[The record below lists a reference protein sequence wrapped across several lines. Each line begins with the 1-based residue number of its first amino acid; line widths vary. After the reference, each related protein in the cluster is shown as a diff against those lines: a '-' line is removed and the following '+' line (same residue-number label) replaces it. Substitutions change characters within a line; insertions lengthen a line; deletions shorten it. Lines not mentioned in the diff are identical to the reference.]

1 MTRSIETA
9 EARRARYSADI
20 DALPA
25 EQAERLRELRGVV
38 EATHEAARLAM
49 LAYVRAEM
57 DTQALSAEDRA
68 DIDRLFV
75 GVPGDPAQLS
85 LYGVHAQRK
94 AESDIHH
101 AHDYVRHAAMR
112 GRIGEAA

>member
-1 MTRSIETA
+1 MMKEAHA
-9 EARRARYSADI
+9 EGCDMVVFTELALTTFFPRY
-20 DALPA
+20 
-25 EQAERLRELRGVV
+25 
-38 EATHEAARLAM
+38 
-49 LAYVRAEM
+49 Y
-57 DTQALSAEDRA
+57 AEDRA

-101 AHDYVRHAAMR
+101 ALDYVRHAAMR